1 MRTSIHAVSIFILFA
16 FFMQNSFAYIPTDIP
31 EGITAAI
38 KSGNSRELAKYFDT
52 NIELVILDKEDVYSR
67 TQAELI
73 LKDFFSKHKPTNFT
87 IIHRGGEGAKY
98 AIGTLFTS
106 NGNFR
111 VYILLKTKNEKPY
124 IHSLRIEEEDE

>member
-1 MRTSIHAVSIFILFA
+1 
-16 FFMQNSFAYIPTDIP
+16 MQNSFAYIPTDIP